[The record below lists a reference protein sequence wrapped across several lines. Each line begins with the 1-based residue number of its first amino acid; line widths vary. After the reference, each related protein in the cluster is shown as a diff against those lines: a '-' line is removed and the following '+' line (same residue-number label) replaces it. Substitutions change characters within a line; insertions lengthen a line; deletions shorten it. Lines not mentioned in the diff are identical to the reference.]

1 MQNEYIYSKLIQLIV
16 EDLLR
21 QNSLRQII
29 KYYVEAYIANA
40 FNDKVNNDNT
50 GYKMIEMLGK
60 LLGFKKV
67 EKAIGRIV
75 KKGLYDMDST
85 IDNDRKVSLSLK
97 RMREK
102 EDQKVKRKHKKRE
115 KIGEKSVIYDNII
128 NNIKN
133 LNQDNEVIEIKENE
147 EEKN

>member
-1 MQNEYIYSKLIQLIV
+1 
-16 EDLLR
+16 
-21 QNSLRQII
+21 
-29 KYYVEAYIANA
+29 
-40 FNDKVNNDNT
+40 
-50 GYKMIEMLGK
+50 
-60 LLGFKKV
+60 
-67 EKAIGRIV
+67 
-75 KKGLYDMDST
+75 MDST

-115 KIGEKSVIYDNII
+115 KIGEKNVSYDNII

-147 EEKN
+147 EEKNENNIQIYKSPTFCTKRELRMLQSKTKYKSKSQPRLNNEMI